1 VEHFL
6 DEPGLEELPQLYSD
20 CPAPLFI
27 KAAQPLLYGTGVRQD
42 IKRVSV
48 F

>member
-20 CPAPLFI
+20 CPVPLFI
-27 KAAQPLLYGTGVRQD
+27 KVAQPLLYDARVR
-42 IKRVSV
+42 
-48 F
+48 

>member
-20 CPAPLFI
+20 RSVPFFVKAP
-27 KAAQPLLYGTGVRQD
+27 QPLLHGAGVR
-42 IKRVSV
+42 
-48 F
+48 